1 MDNLVGQQFGD
12 TRDAALGEPMARC
25 VACQE
30 DIRPGAAI
38 CTKCKTPQNWTRYIF
53 NWKDV
58 GSAIL
63 ALVPLWTG
71 AIALWALAFRE
82 PAAEL
87 RAAAPICEKARVLL
101 AFVNDGDATAV
112 LKLPLGRILQG
123 AQTSSLNVELLPD
136 PPDQYPY
143 LLAPK
148 QSSPVTLRPKVA
160 GLSTPLPTKSSD
172 TSDTCILI
180 VETVFRGF
188 KGREATAAA
197 QCPCPAES

>member
-1 MDNLVGQQFGD
+1 MNSVVGQQFGE
-12 TRDAALGEPMARC
+12 TPDAASGTPIARC
-25 VACQE
+25 VACKE

-87 RAAAPICEKARVLL
+87 RAAAPVCEQGRVVL
-101 AFVNDGDATAV
+101 ALVNDGDSAAV
-112 LKLPLGRILQG
+112 LKLPLLKIVRGT
-123 AQTSSLNVELLPD
+123 QTTMSNVELLPD
-136 PPDQYPY
+136 SSVQYPY

-148 QSSPVTLRPKVA
+148 QSSPVALRPQVS
-160 GLSTPLPTKSSD
+160 GLLAPLPTKSKD
-172 TSDTCILI
+172 ASDTCTLI
-180 VETVFRGF
+180 VETGFRGF
-188 KGREATAAA
+188 KGREGTAAA
-197 QCPCPAES
+197 QCPCPSES